1 MRALVAITARELRE
15 RWTLPFAMFCWG
27 FVLLFL
33 VRYVDITARPLALM
47 TAVPAAWALALLM
60 GGSVIARD
68 LADGRLAFF
77 FARPVPWWSI
87 AGGKLLAALLL
98 SVLAPAAAVL
108 PAIVFDWNPAAD
120 LRGLRELVTGGSGL
134 LLIALVLALVG
145 FGHVASVVYRARST
159 WAAFDFL
166 LLGACVWGGFWLYY
180 GFARLGLVGGPP
192 PSAWSLLL
200 KLLLVAAVP
209 LAALFAQVALG
220 RSDLQRGHVVL
231 SLTFWAGVLLWLG
244 TLGGILAREL
254 AVTPT
259 SLVARHLF
267 GASPDERLIGLAG
280 SVDRSEFASFLFDT
294 ATGHSQ
300 RLGEGSRSAFS
311 ADGRHAAWIEEPPFW
326 HHDRTGDVQ
335 LARVEDQGVVVESVE
350 LDRSL
355 PQEDGRGMAL
365 SPQADRLAIVQSS
378 TLSVHELP
386 SGRTLG
392 RITAADGQWI
402 AAAFLDGEELRAFRR
417 VRPVVG
423 PPGTP
428 ISPGYV
434 EVVTLQGGVATHAT
448 RLDVGGLAFLASPAG
463 EDLVLLSEPLTP
475 RRASLVDA
483 RSGARLRT
491 LSPDDGFQL
500 EDAYLL
506 ADGRVAAIE
515 TLGPSVRLRLAAP
528 GRADRLVALPEG
540 TGFVGGELAGGVLD
554 LGRFLP
560 GVPTRE
566 ARRETLFVSW
576 NSGEIVGREAG
587 LIPVRFRLGS
597 SVRGAAAEL
606 AWSDAGELV
615 RLDPSAHRRE
625 VLLPAA
631 PVR

>member
-1 MRALVAITARELRE
+1 MRALLAITARELRE
-15 RWTLPFAMFCWG
+15 RWMLPFALFCWG

-33 VRYVDITARPLALM
+33 VRYVDITARPLAIM

-68 LADGRLAFF
+68 LADGHLAFF

-98 SVLAPAAAVL
+98 ALLAPAAAVL
-108 PAIVFDWNPAAD
+108 PALVFDWNPAAD
-120 LRGLRELVTGGSGL
+120 ARGIGEIVAGGGGAL
-134 LLIALVLALVG
+134 LLAAVLLLVG
-145 FGHVASVVYRARST
+145 VGHVASVVYRARST

-192 PSAWSLLL
+192 ASAWSLLPV
-200 KLLLVAAVP
+200 LLLVAAVP
-209 LAALFAQVALG
+209 LAALLAQVALG
-220 RSDLQRGHVVL
+220 RSDLQRGHIVL

-244 TLGGILAREL
+244 ALGGILAREL

-280 SVDRSEFASFLFDT
+280 SVDRSELASFLFDT

-300 RLGEGSRSAFS
+300 RLGEGSRPAFS
-311 ADGRHAAWIEEPPFW
+311 ADGRHAAWIEAPPFW
-326 HHDRTGDVQ
+326 RRDSAGEVQ
-335 LARVEDQGVVVESVE
+335 LALVEDRGFVVESVE

-355 PQEDGRGMAL
+355 PREDGLGLAL
-365 SPQADRLAIVQSS
+365 SPQAERLAIVQGS

-402 AAAFLDGEELRAFRR
+402 GAGFLAGGELRAFRR
-417 VRPVVG
+417 VRPVAG

-428 ISPGYV
+428 VSPGYV
-434 EVVTLQGGVATHAT
+434 EVVTLEGGVARSAL

-463 EDLVLLSEPLTP
+463 EDLVLLNEPLTP
-475 RRASLVDA
+475 SRASLVDA
-483 RSGARLRT
+483 RSGERLRIF
-491 LSPDDGFQL
+491 SPDDGYRL
-500 EDAYLL
+500 EDACLL

-515 TLGPSVRLRLAAP
+515 RLGASARLRLAAA

-540 TGFVGGELAGGVLD
+540 TAFVGGELPGAVLA

-566 ARRETLFVSW
+566 GRRETVLVSW
-576 NSGEIVGREAG
+576 DTGKIVGHEAE
-587 LIPVRFRLGS
+587 LLPVRDGRVGPS
-597 SVRGAAAEL
+597 ARGAAGL
-606 AWSDAGELV
+606 AWSASGELV
-615 RLDPSAHRRE
+615 RLDPTARQRQ
-625 VLLPAA
+625 VLLPA
-631 PVR
+631 PPGR